1 MQDTITHR
9 KHKTVKNM
17 FLFCIID
24 WPTIAMLLVLNEC
37 KEQISRNSKQIQ
49 DITKMMVTTSSKTQ
63 TKVLCQKLVLL
74 ELLTEEF

>member
-1 MQDTITHR
+1 MSFTWSRERHLI
-9 KHKTVKNM
+9 VV
-17 FLFCIID
+17 
-24 WPTIAMLLVLNEC
+24 LLVLNEC